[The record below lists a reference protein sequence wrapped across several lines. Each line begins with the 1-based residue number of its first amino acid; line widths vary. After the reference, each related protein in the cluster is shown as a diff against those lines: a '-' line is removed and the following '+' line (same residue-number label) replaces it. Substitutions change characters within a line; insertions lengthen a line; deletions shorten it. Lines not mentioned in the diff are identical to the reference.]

1 MNYKQIV
8 DFEKDIQN
16 CYEDGEIRGP
26 IHLRD
31 GNEQQLIDIFKNV
44 KNGDYVFSTWAN
56 HIHALL
62 KGVPPEAV
70 KNRILESQSM
80 AMNFPQHRFFTSAIV
95 AGIPP
100 IAIGTALSLKRSGSE
115 DKVWCFVGDM
125 AFRTGI
131 CHESIMYAISHDLP
145 ITFVVEDNGKSVGT
159 PTQDSWGEV
168 KLDKLLDFYNSL
180 IGKESSADII
190 YYQYL
195 LSYPHSGTGT
205 FVSF

>member
-1 MNYKQIV
+1 MNYEQIV

-62 KGVPPEAV
+62 KGVPPEDV

-168 KLDKLLDFYNSL
+168 KLDKLLEFYNSL
-180 IGKESSADII
+180 ITKESSTDII

>member
-1 MNYKQIV
+1 MNYEQIV

-100 IAIGTALSLKRSGSE
+100 IAIGTALSLKRNGSE

-131 CHESIMYAISHDLP
+131 CHEGS
-145 ITFVVEDNGKSVGT
+145 
-159 PTQDSWGEV
+159 
-168 KLDKLLDFYNSL
+168 
-180 IGKESSADII
+180 
-190 YYQYL
+190 
-195 LSYPHSGTGT
+195 
-205 FVSF
+205 

>member
-1 MNYKQIV
+1 MNYEQIV

-31 GNEQQLIDIFKNV
+31 GNEKQLIDIFKNV

-62 KGVPPEAV
+62 KGVSTEAV

-80 AMNFPQHRFFTSAIV
+80 AMNFPEHRFFTSAIV

-168 KLDKLLDFYNSL
+168 KLDKLLEFYNSL
-180 IGKESSADII
+180 ITKESSTDII

>member
-168 KLDKLLDFYNSL
+168 KLDKLLEFYNSL

>member
-16 CYEDGEIRGP
+16 CYEDGEIRGT

-168 KLDKLLDFYNSL
+168 KLDKLLEFYNSL

>member
-1 MNYKQIV
+1 MNYEQIV

-168 KLDKLLDFYNSL
+168 KLDKLLEFYNSL

-195 LSYPHSGTGT
+195 LSYPYSGTGT

>member
-1 MNYKQIV
+1 MNYEQIV

-80 AMNFPQHRFFTSAIV
+80 AMNFPQHRFFC
-95 AGIPP
+95 P
-100 IAIGTALSLKRSGSE
+100 RS
-115 DKVWCFVGDM
+115 
-125 AFRTGI
+125 
-131 CHESIMYAISHDLP
+131 
-145 ITFVVEDNGKSVGT
+145 
-159 PTQDSWGEV
+159 
-168 KLDKLLDFYNSL
+168 
-180 IGKESSADII
+180 
-190 YYQYL
+190 
-195 LSYPHSGTGT
+195 
-205 FVSF
+205 

>member
-1 MNYKQIV
+1 MNYEQIV

-168 KLDKLLDFYNSL
+168 KLDKLLEFYNSL

>member
-1 MNYKQIV
+1 MNYEQIV

-31 GNEQQLIDIFKNV
+31 GNEQQLIDIFKDV

-62 KGVPPEAV
+62 KGVPPEAI

-168 KLDKLLDFYNSL
+168 KLDKLLEFYNSL

>member
-1 MNYKQIV
+1 MNYKQII

-168 KLDKLLDFYNSL
+168 KLDKLLEFYNSL